1 VNILSQLFAM
11 LGTILLRGFSF
22 VYASASLLAVL
33 VTATVRDGAFRKR
46 SSKEE
51 IKELQIGVLYV
62 LIFCLRAD
70 YTQPRRRSGALI

>member
-1 VNILSQLFAM
+1 M
-11 LGTILLRGFSF
+11 LGSILLRGFAF

-51 IKELQIGVLYV
+51 VKELQIGVL
-62 LIFCLRAD
+62 
-70 YTQPRRRSGALI
+70 